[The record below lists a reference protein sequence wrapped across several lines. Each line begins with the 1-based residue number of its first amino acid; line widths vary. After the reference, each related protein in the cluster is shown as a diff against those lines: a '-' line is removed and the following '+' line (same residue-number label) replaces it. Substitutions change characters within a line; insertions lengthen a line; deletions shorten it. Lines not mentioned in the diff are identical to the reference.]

1 MPACGIVS
9 LGKRCPKS
17 RPHLALEAFVFASK
31 NMKRYGIK
39 VCCK

>member
-17 RPHLALEAFVFASK
+17 RPHVSK
-31 NMKRYGIK
+31 RMKRRGIK